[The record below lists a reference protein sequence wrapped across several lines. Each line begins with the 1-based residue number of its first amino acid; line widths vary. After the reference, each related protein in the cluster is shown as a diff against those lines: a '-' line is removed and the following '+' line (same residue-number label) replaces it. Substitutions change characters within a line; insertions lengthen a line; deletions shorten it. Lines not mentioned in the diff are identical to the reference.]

1 MTAGSPSQSAG
12 QNTGRNTAARVRQ
25 DFLDFFAARG
35 HRIVASSPVYPLDDP
50 TLLFTNAGM
59 NQFKDVFLGTGKRD
73 YTRAADTQKCI
84 RVQGKHN
91 DLEEVG
97 RDTYHHTFF
106 EMLGNWSFGD
116 YFKQDA
122 IVWSWELLTKVWKL
136 PKERLWVTVFAG
148 DAEDGL
154 PADDE
159 AARIWRDLTD
169 IDPSHILRFGRK
181 ANFWEMGDTGP
192 CGPCTEIHI
201 DRGGPGADPRDGADP
216 AIGVNA
222 GNERF
227 MELWNNVFMQFN
239 RQDDGKLVELPAKH
253 VDTGMGFERVLSVLQ
268 GKSSNYDT
276 DLFQP
281 IFRALEDISGV
292 KYTGGGSEADV
303 SFRVSADHV
312 RAVTSAVADGVT
324 PSNEGRGYVLR
335 RLLRRASRYGK
346 QNLALEQP
354 FLWRLVPAVA
364 EVLGGAFPEIAERVD
379 HVQLVI
385 RTEEEAFRKTLDR
398 GLVQFEKLA
407 KGKQPGA
414 VLDGAAAYDLY
425 ATYGFP
431 EDLVELMARERGMSV
446 DHAGFEAARAK
457 HSVASRG
464 EGSFKQLLSAE
475 QLTGLTRTTTVYHED
490 QGARTECDAKITRV
504 LLAGAA
510 PETPS
515 QPGRLDRVVLDR
527 TAFYGESGGQVGDT
541 GVLEAV
547 DGSFRMVVEDTQKVG
562 DVHVHI
568 GQLTG
573 HAPVGAAV
581 RCRVDRARRDAIRA
595 NHTATH
601 LLHQALRDALGTH
614 VAQQGSYVGP
624 DRLRFDVSHPRGID
638 DAQLAAIEDAV
649 NARIARDR
657 EVVTTVDSP
666 ERAKAR
672 GAMALF
678 GEKYG
683 DEVRV
688 VAIDAHDAG
697 GQGARAWSLEL
708 CGGTHVARTGEI
720 GPFVLLSER
729 AVAAGVRRIEA
740 VTQREAVRAFQE
752 QRAVLQ
758 ALSQQLK
765 TKPAELAERVALL
778 QQQLKDAKK
787 AQKAVAGADLGAAF
801 EKAKETLTE
810 RSGVRAAAID
820 LGEVDQDTLRQIGDR
835 LKGFA
840 PHLAVVLFGRAD
852 GKVPYVAVCQGDAL
866 GRGLGAGDLAQL
878 VKSHLGGGGGGR
890 PDSAQGR
897 GDRVDGVVSAIE
909 ALRERFITCLRG

>member
-1 MTAGSPSQSAG
+1 MTAGPSSSSF
-12 QNTGRNTAARVRQ
+12 TAARVRQ
-25 DFLDFFAARG
+25 DFLDFFEARG

-148 DAEDGL
+148 DEADGL

-169 IDPSHILRFGRK
+169 IDPTHILRFGRK
-181 ANFWEMGDTGP
+181 DNFWEMGDTGP

-201 DRGGPGADPRDGADP
+201 DRGGPDADPRDGADR

-281 IFRALEDISGV
+281 IFRALEELSGV
-292 KYTGGGSEADV
+292 KYTGGDSEADV

-312 RAVTSAVADGVT
+312 RAVTSAIADGVM

-346 QNLALEQP
+346 QNLGLEEP

-364 EVLGGAFPEIAERVD
+364 EVLGAPFPEIAARVD
-379 HVQLVI
+379 HVQRMI
-385 RTEEEAFRKTLDR
+385 RAEEEAFRKTLDR

-407 KGKQPGA
+407 KGKQSGA

-446 DHAGFEAARAK
+446 DHAGFEAARVK
-457 HSVASRG
+457 HSAASRG

-475 QLTGLTRTTTVYHED
+475 QLTGLTRTTALYHED
-490 QGARTECDAKITRV
+490 RGGRSECDAVVARV
-504 LLAGAA
+504 VVEAQRPA
-510 PETPS
+510 
-515 QPGRLDRVVLDR
+515 RIVLDR
-527 TAFYGESGGQVGDT
+527 TAFYAESGGQVGDT
-541 GVLEAV
+541 GVIEAA

-568 GQLTG
+568 GALTG
-573 HAPVGAAV
+573 TAKVGAAV

-601 LLHQALRDALGTH
+601 LLHQALRDQLGEH

-624 DRLRFDVSHPRGID
+624 DRLRFDVSHPKGID
-638 DAQLAAIEDAV
+638 DAQLSAVEDAV
-649 NARIARDR
+649 NTRIARDR

-688 VAIDAHDAG
+688 VAIDAEG
-697 GQGARAWSLEL
+697 NSRAWSMEL

-758 ALSQQLK
+758 ALSAQLK
-765 TKPAELAERVALL
+765 TKPAELAERVAQL
-778 QQQLKDAKK
+778 QLQVKEAKK
-787 AQKAVAGADLGAAF
+787 AQKAVAGGDIGAAF

-810 RSGVRAAAID
+810 RSGVQAAAID
-820 LGEVDQDTLRQIGDR
+820 LGSVDQDTLRQVGDR
-835 LKGFA
+835 LKGYA

-852 GKVPYVAVCQGDAL
+852 GKVPYLALCQGAAFQH
-866 GRGLGAGDLAQL
+866 GLAAGELAQL
-878 VKSHLGGGGGGR
+878 VKTHLGGGGGGR
-890 PDSAQGR
+890 PDAAQGR
-897 GDRVDGVVSAIE
+897 GDNVEAVVSAIE
-909 ALRERFITCLRG
+909 ALRERFITCLRS